1 VEHDVDLDTLWSK
14 LQEEV
19 HKGEINQPLWDAL
32 RAAKPVVLENDV
44 LAVGIES
51 ADYGRV
57 SSYLKTAVTK
67 NMLEKILRQLT
78 GNPKITLQVFEGTS
92 RESWE
97 RAKTVAQHMS
107 ATVAAR
113 AQAQREVTE
122 LAADWDKIG
131 EQIHSLYASVENR
144 RFAQVAAQFM
154 LQALEMLADAEERIV
169 AAGGAPEVHVRRLGR
184 TLDKIAS
191 YVEMPATA
199 VGLEYLRIKERRQRS
214 S

>member
-1 VEHDVDLDTLWSK
+1 MEHDVDLDTLWNQV
-14 LQEEV
+14 QEEV

-32 RAAKPVVLENDV
+32 RAAKPVVLEDDV

-51 ADYGRV
+51 ANYGRA
-57 SSYLKTAVTK
+57 SSYLKTAVTR
-67 NMLEKILRQLT
+67 NMLEKILRELT

-92 RESWE
+92 RENWE

-113 AQAQREVTE
+113 AQARQEVTT

-131 EQIHSLYASVENR
+131 EQIHRLYSSIENR
-144 RFAQVAAQFM
+144 RFAQVAAGFV
-154 LQALEMLADAEERIV
+154 LQALEMLADAEERIIS
-169 AAGGAPEVHVRRLGR
+169 AGGDPEAHVRRLGR

-191 YVEMPATA
+191 YVEMPAAA
-199 VGLEYLRIKERRQRS
+199 VGLEYLRIKERRRCS